1 MILSKESYYNL
12 DIDYIKERVNVFTPY
27 GDQLKRGLKPLG
39 PEHIETIQ
47 QCYDETEVVMGLL
60 EKHRYTFVE
69 LRNFF
74 KHINDLT
81 GTFNRLLA
89 EEVLSVTE
97 LFEIKTLVT
106 MMGRMVKLLEKVN
119 DQLPENVKIHRMQS
133 IETLMDPEG
142 YGVNTFYI
150 YDGYSRKLKT
160 IRQDLKAVEYLIS
173 KIKKD
178 RKDLVESSLGVK
190 VRLNGEIV
198 VKKEEKELMA
208 SLNDSSLLIY
218 TAETYMSVTYKI
230 CSTEEL
236 DRLEEQITELK
247 REEEAEEYVV
257 RKQLSIEL
265 VEYLEALKANCNRI
279 GALDLLLARGYYAI
293 GIEGVKPTLLS
304 EERLAI
310 VDGRHLKIAFSHRAE
325 KKPYTPVSIT
335 LEKGVSCITGAN
347 MGGKTVTLR
356 MVGMLTAM
364 AQMGLFV
371 PAREMSFSPR
381 NFVYISVGDDQSTDK
396 GLSTFGAEI
405 EHMKEVISMAEL
417 KGLILVDELAS
428 GTNPKEG
435 YAISKAIINY
445 LKQKNSMTVIT
456 THFDGLAD
464 DDDVCHYQ
472 VSGLSNV
479 DFDAL
484 LIELKSDELLGME
497 RIHEHMDY
505 RLKVIHNNE
514 EVPKDAINISRL
526 MGLDQ
531 EILEDAKDILSS
543 FIKTGGNN

>member
-1 MILSKESYYNL
+1 MIISKETYENL
-12 DIDYIKERVNVFTPY
+12 DIDYIRERVNVFTPY
-27 GDQLKRGLKPLG
+27 GEQLKRKLNPLG
-39 PEHIETIQ
+39 PDHTQEIQ
-47 QCYDETEVVMGLL
+47 TCYDETEVVVGLL

-69 LRNFF
+69 LRNYF

-81 GTFNRLLA
+81 GTFNRLTA
-89 EEVLSVTE
+89 DEVLSVTE
-97 LFEIKTLVT
+97 LFELKSLVT
-106 MMGRMVKLLEKVN
+106 MMHRMMSLLEKVM
-119 DQLPENVKIHRMQS
+119 DTLPEKTRLKRLAEV
-133 IETLMDPEG
+133 EALMDPEDLK
-142 YGVNTFYI
+142 VNTFYI
-150 YDGYSRKLKT
+150 YDGYSHALST
-160 IRQDLKAVEYLIS
+160 IRKDLKAVEHLIS

-178 RKDLVESSLGVK
+178 LKEDVEKIHQVK

-198 VKKEEKELMA
+198 VKKEEKELIA
-208 SLNDSSLLIY
+208 QLNDSALLLY
-218 TAETYMSVTYKI
+218 AAETYMTVTYKI
-230 CSTEEL
+230 RSTEEM
-236 DRLEEQITELK
+236 DRLEVQITELK
-247 REEEAEEYVV
+247 REEEAEEYNV
-257 RKQLSIEL
+257 RKQLSVQLKDYLDEL
-265 VEYLEALKANCNRI
+265 QDNCQRI
-279 GALDLLLARGYYAI
+279 AALDLLLARGYFAI
-293 GIEGVKPTLLS
+293 GIDGVKPMLS
-304 EERLAI
+304 TEEILEI
-310 VDGRHLKIAFSHRAE
+310 EDGRHLKLAFKHKAD

-335 LEKGVSCITGAN
+335 LNKGVACITGAN

-364 AQMGLFV
+364 AQMGLYV
-371 PAREMSFSPR
+371 PAKKMTVSPR
-381 NFVYISVGDDQSTDK
+381 NFIYISVGDDQSTDK

-405 EHMKEVISMAEL
+405 EHMKEVISMADL

-445 LKQKNSMTVIT
+445 LKDKNSMTIIT

-464 DDDVCHYQ
+464 DEAVCHYQ
-472 VSGLSNV
+472 VSGLSHV

-484 LIELKSDELLGME
+484 LIELRSDDNLGMD

-531 EILEDAKDILSS
+531 EILEDAKTILTS
-543 FIKTGGNN
+543 FNK

>member
-1 MILSKESYYNL
+1 VIISKETYENL
-12 DIDYIKERVNVFTPY
+12 DIDYIRERVNVFTPY
-27 GDQLKRGLKPLG
+27 GEQLKRKLKPLG
-39 PEHIETIQ
+39 PDHTQEIQ
-47 QCYDETEVVMGLL
+47 TCYDETEVVVRLL

-69 LRNFF
+69 LRNYF

-81 GTFNRLLA
+81 GTFNRLTA
-89 EEVLSVTE
+89 DEVLSVTE
-97 LFEIKTLVT
+97 LFELKSLVT
-106 MMGRMVKLLEKVN
+106 MMHRMMSLLEKVM
-119 DQLPENVKIHRMQS
+119 DTLPEKTRLKRLAEV
-133 IETLMDPEG
+133 EALMDPEDLK
-142 YGVNTFYI
+142 VNTFYI
-150 YDGYSRKLKT
+150 YDGYSHALST
-160 IRQDLKAVEYLIS
+160 IRKDLKAVEHLIS

-178 RKDLVESSLGVK
+178 LKEEVEKTHQVK

-198 VKKEEKELMA
+198 VKKEEKELIA
-208 SLNDSSLLIY
+208 QLNDSSLLLY
-218 TAETYMSVTYKI
+218 AAETYMTVTYKI
-230 CSTEEL
+230 RSTEEM
-236 DRLEEQITELK
+236 DRLEVQITELK
-247 REEEAEEYVV
+247 REEEAEEYNV
-257 RKQLSIEL
+257 RKQLSVQLKNYLDEL
-265 VEYLEALKANCNRI
+265 QDNCQRI
-279 GALDLLLARGYYAI
+279 AALDLLLARGYFAI
-293 GIEGVKPTLLS
+293 GIDGVKPMLS
-304 EERLAI
+304 TEEILEI
-310 VDGRHLKIAFSHRAE
+310 EDGRHLKLAFKHKAD

-335 LEKGVSCITGAN
+335 LNKGVACITGAN

-364 AQMGLFV
+364 AQMGLYV
-371 PAREMSFSPR
+371 PAKKMTVSPR
-381 NFVYISVGDDQSTDK
+381 NFIYISVGDDQSTDK

-405 EHMKEVISMAEL
+405 EHMKEVISMADL

-445 LKQKNSMTVIT
+445 LKDKNSMTIIT

-464 DDDVCHYQ
+464 DEAVCHYQ
-472 VSGLSNV
+472 VSGLSHV

-484 LIELKSDELLGME
+484 LIELRSDDNLGMD

-531 EILEDAKDILSS
+531 EILEDAKTILTS
-543 FIKTGGNN
+543 FNK

>member
-1 MILSKESYYNL
+1 MIISKKTYENL
-12 DIDYIKERVNVFTPY
+12 DIDYIMKRVNVFTPY
-27 GDQLKRGLKPLG
+27 GDQLKRSILPLG
-39 PEHIETIQ
+39 PEQVDVIQKNYDDTEIVMRLIER
-47 QCYDETEVVMGLL
+47 
-60 EKHRYTFVE
+60 HRYKFVE
-69 LRNFF
+69 LRNYF
-74 KHINDLT
+74 KHIKDLT
-81 GTFNRLLA
+81 GTFNRLEA

-97 LFEIKTLVT
+97 LFEVKSLVI
-106 MMGRMVKLLEKVN
+106 MMHRIDTLLEDLKKYLPLDVQVKRLSEVESHL
-119 DQLPENVKIHRMQS
+119 DPENLK
-133 IETLMDPEG
+133 
-142 YGVNTFYI
+142 VNTFYL
-150 YDGYSRKLKT
+150 YDSYSDGLKT
-160 IRQDLKAVEYLIS
+160 IRNDMKAVDHLMS

-178 RKDLVESSLGVK
+178 QKDTVETTHKVK

-198 VKKEEKELMA
+198 VKKEEKEQIA
-208 SLNDSSLLIY
+208 SLNASDLLVY
-218 TAETYMSVTYKI
+218 GAESYMTVTYRI
-230 CSTEEL
+230 RGSEEL
-236 DRLEEQITELK
+236 DRLEEQVTTLK
-247 REEEAEEYVV
+247 REEESEEYAVQ
-257 RKQLSIEL
+257 KQLSEVL
-265 VEYLEALKANCNRI
+265 RTYLEPLKDNCQSI

-293 GIEGVKPTLLS
+293 GVEGVKPELVT
-304 EERLAI
+304 EETI
-310 VDGRHLKIAFSHRAE
+310 EIIDGRHLKIAFTHRAE

-335 LEKGVSCITGAN
+335 LNKGVSCITGAN

-364 AQMGLFV
+364 AQMGLYV
-371 PAREMSFSPR
+371 PAKKMILSPR
-381 NFVYISVGDDQSTDK
+381 NFIYISVGDNQSTDQ

-405 EHMKEVISMAEL
+405 EHMKEVIQMADS

-445 LKQKNSMTVIT
+445 LKQKNSMTIIT

-464 DDDVCHYQ
+464 DEDVCHYQ
-472 VSGLSNV
+472 VSGLSHV

-484 LIELKSDELLGME
+484 LIELKSDEQLGMD

-531 EILEDAKDILSS
+531 KILEDAKEILTS
-543 FIKTGGNN
+543 FNKNGR

>member
-1 MILSKESYYNL
+1 VIISKETYENL
-12 DIDYIKERVNVFTPY
+12 DIDYIRERVNVFTPY
-27 GDQLKRGLKPLG
+27 GEQLKRKLKPLG
-39 PEHIETIQ
+39 PDHTQEIQ
-47 QCYDETEVVMGLL
+47 TCYDETEVVVRLL

-69 LRNFF
+69 LRNYF

-81 GTFNRLLA
+81 GTFNRLTA
-89 EEVLSVTE
+89 DEVLSVTE
-97 LFEIKTLVT
+97 LFELKSLVT
-106 MMGRMVKLLEKVN
+106 MMHRMMSLLEKVM
-119 DQLPENVKIHRMQS
+119 DTLPEKTRLRRLAEV
-133 IETLMDPEG
+133 EALMDPEDLK
-142 YGVNTFYI
+142 VNTFYI
-150 YDGYSRKLKT
+150 YDGYSHALST
-160 IRQDLKAVEYLIS
+160 IRKDLKAVEHLIS

-178 RKDLVESSLGVK
+178 LKEEVEKTHQVK

-198 VKKEEKELMA
+198 VKKEEKELIA
-208 SLNDSSLLIY
+208 QLNDSSLLLY
-218 TAETYMSVTYKI
+218 AAETYMTVTYKI
-230 CSTEEL
+230 RSTEEM
-236 DRLEEQITELK
+236 DRLEVQITELK
-247 REEEAEEYVV
+247 REEEAEEYNV
-257 RKQLSIEL
+257 RKQLSVQLKNYLDEL
-265 VEYLEALKANCNRI
+265 QDNCQRI
-279 GALDLLLARGYYAI
+279 AALDLLLARGYFAI
-293 GIEGVKPTLLS
+293 GIDGVKPMLS
-304 EERLAI
+304 TEEILEI
-310 VDGRHLKIAFSHRAE
+310 EDGRHLKLAFKHKAD

-335 LEKGVSCITGAN
+335 LNKGVACITGAN

-364 AQMGLFV
+364 AQMGLYV
-371 PAREMSFSPR
+371 PAKKMTVSPR
-381 NFVYISVGDDQSTDK
+381 NFIYISVGDDQSTDK

-405 EHMKEVISMAEL
+405 EHMKEVISMADL

-445 LKQKNSMTVIT
+445 LKDKNSMTIIT

-464 DDDVCHYQ
+464 DEAVCHYQ
-472 VSGLSNV
+472 VSGLSHV

-484 LIELKSDELLGME
+484 LIELRSDDNLGMD

-531 EILEDAKDILSS
+531 EILEDAKTILTS
-543 FIKTGGNN
+543 FNK